1 MARSESLKKAQK
13 KYAAKHKSS
22 MNRNT
27 YKSAGK
33 NFILNYA
40 TKEDLKEYE
49 RFILQRMKKLEG
61 RQPFF
66 IAFILRYIVKKY
78 CILYKTCMLKVKTI
92 FCGFD

>member
-49 RFILQRMKKLEG
+49 RFILQRMKKNKMALAFCRIG
-61 RQPFF
+61 
-66 IAFILRYIVKKY
+66 ISIVAFILVCLIIAVGN
-78 CILYKTCMLKVKTI
+78 MKVAV
-92 FCGFD
+92 

>member
-1 MARSESLKKAQK
+1 
-13 KYAAKHKSS
+13 

-49 RFILQRMKKLEG
+49 HFILQRMKKLEG
-61 RQPFF
+61 R
-66 IAFILRYIVKKY
+66 
-78 CILYKTCMLKVKTI
+78 
-92 FCGFD
+92 

>member
-49 RFILQRMKKLEG
+49 RFIL
-61 RQPFF
+61 
-66 IAFILRYIVKKY
+66 RYIVKKY
-78 CILYKTCMLKVKTI
+78 CILYKTCMLKVKTEATSNKTSRSYPKI
-92 FCGFD
+92 GHRSGFYY

>member
-61 RQPFF
+61 KRRATKQAVH
-66 IAFILRYIVKKY
+66 IQK
-78 CILYKTCMLKVKTI
+78 
-92 FCGFD
+92 